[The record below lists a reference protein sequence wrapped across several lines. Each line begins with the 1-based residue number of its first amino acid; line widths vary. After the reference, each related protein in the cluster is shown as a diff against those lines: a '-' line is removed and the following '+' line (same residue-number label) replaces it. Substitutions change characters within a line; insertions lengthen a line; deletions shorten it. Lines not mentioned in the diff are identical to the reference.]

1 MFMIIMSKDRK
12 AIMIKIKSIQVVK
25 NFGGPKDGKYILTA
39 NGGFG
44 EGVILAQYAEEKNA
58 VDELEKIYA
67 AMAEGA
73 AAYRID

>member
-1 MFMIIMSKDRK
+1 MTIMSKDRK
-12 AIMIKIKSIQVVK
+12 TIIMIIKSIQVVK
-25 NFGGPKDGKYILTA
+25 NFGGPKDGKYILMA

-67 AMAEGA
+67 AIADGA
-73 AAYRID
+73 STYRVD